1 MTVICYTFTTSD
13 SPCFIIGFPS
23 SQGKHRTSGC
33 MLMAVLE
40 VSFISSNYIGG
51 CTGALG
57 GGVVWWC
64 SVV

>member
-33 MLMAVLE
+33 M
-40 VSFISSNYIGG
+40 FSSGG
-51 CTGALG
+51 LQTCFYFPKLPSETGG
-57 GGVVWWC
+57 ETW
-64 SVV
+64 